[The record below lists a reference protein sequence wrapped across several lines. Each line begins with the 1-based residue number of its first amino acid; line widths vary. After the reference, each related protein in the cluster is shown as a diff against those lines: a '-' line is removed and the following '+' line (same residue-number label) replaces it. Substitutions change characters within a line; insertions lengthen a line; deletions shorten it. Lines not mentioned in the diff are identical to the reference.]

1 LKVLYL
7 TPRVPYPPLRGDQL
21 VAFHRLRILGRRH
34 EITLLSFCET
44 APDRE
49 AIAELSKYVVQLEFV
64 RLPKIRSLA
73 NVALRGLFTRQPL
86 QVVYFQSREFRRR
99 LGVLLDETRF
109 DIVHAFFHRT
119 APYLPQAPRPRVLDA
134 MDSLELRLGQQA
146 ANARWPERWILG
158 EELRRMRRYERRVH
172 EVGEAVIVVSLR
184 DAHYFPEGKVHVVEN
199 GVDQNRFQPNPR
211 LRRPGHLVFGGR
223 IGYAPNAEAAR
234 WFAIHCLPLIQERVP
249 AVTLSIAGADPPRDV
264 RALGRIPG
272 VKVTGYV
279 DSIASA
285 LNEASV
291 VVVPLQSAS
300 GIQNKILEAM
310 ACARPVVTTAVG
322 LGAIA
327 ARHGRE
333 VLIAEGREA
342 FADAV
347 VSLLEDESA
356 AEEMG
361 RCARAFVIANHTW
374 EHAGE
379 LVDQIYCDL
388 SASSVDP

>member
-1 LKVLYL
+1 
-7 TPRVPYPPLRGDQL
+7 
-21 VAFHRLRILGRRH
+21 
-34 EITLLSFCET
+34 
-44 APDRE
+44 
-49 AIAELSKYVVQLEFV
+49 
-64 RLPKIRSLA
+64 
-73 NVALRGLFTRQPL
+73 
-86 QVVYFQSREFRRR
+86 
-99 LGVLLDETRF
+99 
-109 DIVHAFFHRT
+109 
-119 APYLPQAPRPRVLDA
+119 
-134 MDSLELRLGQQA
+134 
-146 ANARWPERWILG
+146 
-158 EELRRMRRYERRVH
+158 
-172 EVGEAVIVVSLR
+172 
-184 DAHYFPEGKVHVVEN
+184 
-199 GVDQNRFQPNPR
+199 
-211 LRRPGHLVFGGR
+211 
-223 IGYAPNAEAAR
+223 
-234 WFAIHCLPLIQERVP
+234 
-249 AVTLSIAGADPPRDV
+249 
-264 RALGRIPG
+264 LGRIPG